1 MKSESVVII
10 GAGVIGLNV
19 ALVLAQKGYGRHTTI
34 IAEHL
39 PGDTSINY
47 TSPWAG
53 ANFSAISASD
63 PNALRWDKLGY
74 KYLLGLAA
82 KDGKNAFVKETHSVE
97 YWDELPS
104 RGKIDSMAAYLKDFK
119 EIAAQDLPE
128 GVVFGIEFTTI
139 TLNAPMH
146 LRYLFQKLTQQY
158 GVRVIRKR
166 LPQVSSGHLSNDT
179 KVIFNC
185 TGNAAKELP
194 GVQDSKCYPTRGQI
208 LLARASHVQQNIM
221 RHGKDY
227 ETYVI
232 PRPYSNGNVIL
243 GGFMQKNVGTPDT
256 FGEETESILTRTT
269 ALLPALKSNET
280 EVLGA
285 FAGLRPSREGGARVA
300 RENVQ
305 LGATGRRVVV
315 VHNYGAGGT
324 GYQAGY
330 GMAVEAVNTVTEEID
345 ALNIQSRL

>member
-1 MKSESVVII
+1 MKSESVVVI

-19 ALVLAQKGYGRHTTI
+19 ALVLCEKGYSQYITI

-63 PNALRWDKLGY
+63 PNALRWDKIGY
-74 KYLLGLAA
+74 MYLLDLAA
-82 KDGKNAFVKETHSVE
+82 KDGKNAFVKETPSVE
-97 YWDELPS
+97 YWDELPAHE
-104 RGKIDSMAAYLKDFK
+104 KIDSMVEYLKDFK
-119 EIAAQDLPE
+119 QIATHDLPA
-128 GVVFGIEFTTI
+128 GVAFGIEFTTI

-146 LRYLFQKLTQQY
+146 LRYLFQKLTQEY
-158 GVRVIRKR
+158 GVRVIRKK
-166 LPQVSSGHLSNDT
+166 LSKVSSGYISTDT
-179 KVIFNC
+179 KVVFNC

-194 GVQDSKCYPTRGQI
+194 GVQDSKCFPTRGQI
-208 LLARASHVQQNIM
+208 LLAKAPHVQQNIM

-232 PRPYSNGNVIL
+232 PRPYSNGKVIL

-256 FGEETESILTRTT
+256 FGEESESILTRTT
-269 ALLPALKSNET
+269 ALLPALNSSET
-280 EVLGA
+280 EILGA

-300 RENVQ
+300 RENVKV
-305 LGATGRRVVV
+305 GASGRRGVV

-330 GMAVEAVNTVTEEID
+330 GMAVEAVDTVIEEIN
-345 ALNIQSRL
+345 ALNTQSRL